1 MWFKRLGVAVVFTA
15 ALAGC
20 SRGRYYLQAD
30 REVDALLKEKSCD
43 PRWEVPFD
51 YNVRSDKRSRF
62 YDPYNQIFPP
72 MPPDDP
78 TSHRYMHCVDGKH
91 GFNRW
96 HINGDRTTLDNPDW
110 RSRLCEVVDITE
122 SGAIELSSQS
132 AMQLAYLNSISWW
145 DQLQTLYL
153 SALDV
158 STERFKF
165 DVQFNE
171 RKPHFPTEGAVS
183 SLV

>member
-1 MWFKRLGVAVVFTA
+1 MKSSRVEMWFKRFGVAVVFTA
-15 ALAGC
+15 AITGC

-62 YDPYNQIFPP
+62 FDPYNQIFPP
-72 MPPDDP
+72 MPPNDP

-96 HINGDRTTLDNPDW
+96 HINGDRTTL
-110 RSRLCEVVDITE
+110 
-122 SGAIELSSQS
+122 LS
-132 AMQLAYLNSISWW
+132 LI
-145 DQLQTLYL
+145 
-153 SALDV
+153 
-158 STERFKF
+158 
-165 DVQFNE
+165 
-171 RKPHFPTEGAVS
+171 HI
-183 SLV
+183 